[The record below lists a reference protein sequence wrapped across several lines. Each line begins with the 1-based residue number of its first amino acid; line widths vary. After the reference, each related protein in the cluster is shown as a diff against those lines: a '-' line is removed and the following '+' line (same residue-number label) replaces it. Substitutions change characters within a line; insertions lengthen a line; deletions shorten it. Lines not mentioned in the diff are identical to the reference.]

1 MPTRAA
7 FSPCHLDRTLSIIS
21 QTRAL
26 ARAALSVELKSRVA
40 IVALS
45 GVIGLAVGGAYLGG
59 EAVQAST
66 IRAKVE
72 RLQEAEARGYSE
84 EALANAAGGLDAS
97 ALAIANRHAPDGQ
110 TGSALRDRQ
119 SELLMARLDATSKSP
134 STTPA
139 RPFQMAGALDQS
151 RDLDCLTRVAY
162 YEARGEGAEGMRAVT
177 QVVLNRVRH
186 SAFPS
191 SVCGVVYQGSNRS
204 TGCQFSFT
212 CNGAMHGAVNRTAW
226 DRARDIASAALSGK
240 VYGAVGN
247 ATHFHTTSVSP
258 GWRNRLVRVT
268 QVGDHYFYRFGGN
281 AGTQNA
287 FNAKPQPSVDNE
299 VRLIAANLPAQT
311 TTGPVPYKSL
321 AEAEA
326 ASVTPAAAVS
336 VPQSVQAS
344 TAPTQTGTVSS
355 EAKSRAPT

>member
-1 MPTRAA
+1 M
-7 FSPCHLDRTLSIIS
+7 SIIS

-26 ARAALSVELKSRVA
+26 AQAALSVELKSRVA
-40 IVALS
+40 IIALG

-72 RLQEAEARGYSE
+72 RLQEAEAGGYSE
-84 EALANAAGGLDAS
+84 EALASAAGGLDAS
-97 ALAIANRHAPDGQ
+97 ALAIANRHAPDGSN
-110 TGSALRDRQ
+110 GSAQRDRQ
-119 SELLMARLDATSKSP
+119 NQLLMARLDETSKSP

-186 SAFPS
+186 PAFPS

-212 CNGAMHGAVNRTAW
+212 CNGAMRGSVNRAAW

-240 VYGAVGN
+240 VFGAVGN

-281 AGTQNA
+281 AGSQNA
-287 FNAKPQPSVDNE
+287 FTSKPQPSVDNQP
-299 VRLIAANLPAQT
+299 RLVAANLPAQASAS
-311 TTGPVPYKSL
+311 TGPVPYRAL
-321 AEAEA
+321 TE
-326 ASVTPAAAVS
+326 TDAAAPTPVA
-336 VPQSVQAS
+336 VTAPQTVQVS
-344 TAPTQTGTVSS
+344 TAPTQSGTVAN
-355 EAKSRAPT
+355 EAKSRAPA